1 MGTCYSE
8 KTTVLL
14 HPADAAKRPGGKKGK
29 HPKTIAIKEL
39 RVGDRI
45 MKVPITAADVSS
57 VTQSKLVA
65 TRPQPWVCSFGS
77 DCCAAF
83 RIVALTD
90 ASCLPTFF

>member
-14 HPADAAKRPGGKKGK
+14 HPADAAKRSGSKKGK

-45 MKVPITAADVSS
+45 MKVPITTADVSS
-57 VTQSKLVA
+57 VTQLNLVA
-65 TRPQPWVCSFGS
+65 TLPQPWMIL
-77 DCCAAF
+77 
-83 RIVALTD
+83 RL
-90 ASCLPTFF
+90 

>member
-57 VTQSKLVA
+57 ITQSNLVA
-65 TRPQPWVCSFGS
+65 TLPQP
-77 DCCAAF
+77 
-83 RIVALTD
+83 
-90 ASCLPTFF
+90 